1 MQNKLLNTLLPGA
14 ALFLFPLVLFAQQPG
29 PIPSQGP
36 LPSERPGGINDPLSR
51 GEMNTIHNTVDDKS
65 FVKKASINGMI
76 DVEMAKLAAEKGFS
90 SEVKQ
95 YGQKT
100 ADERTKSNNQLKE
113 IASRES
119 IAIPNGLTARQQG
132 HIDKLSKLSG
142 TAFDQAYLKDQ
153 VKSRGNDVREYQMEA
168 QDGSDTGV
176 KTFAAQTLPALQE
189 NLKTAK
195 DLQQRSNGK
204 SRR

>member
-1 MQNKLLNTLLPGA
+1 MQNKILNTLLPGA
-14 ALFLFPLVLFAQQPG
+14 ALFFFPLVLGAQQPG

-51 GEMNTIHNTVDDKS
+51 GEMNTIHNAVDDKS
-65 FVKKASINGMI
+65 FAKRATVNGMI
-76 DVEMAKLAAEKGFS
+76 DVEMGKLAAEKGSS

-95 YGQKT
+95 FGQKM
-100 ADERTKSNNQLKE
+100 ADERAKSNDQLKE

-119 IAIPNGLTARQQG
+119 IAIPDALTAKQRS

-142 TAFDQAYLKDQ
+142 EEFDQAYLKDQ
-153 VKSRGNDVREYQMEA
+153 VKSQGNDVREYQMEA
-168 QDGSDTGV
+168 EDGSDAGV
-176 KTFAAQTLPALQE
+176 KNFAAQTLPSLQE

-195 DLQQRSNGK
+195 DLHQKSNSK
-204 SRR
+204 SH